1 MHTIIRYIKPY
12 KIKMI
17 IGTSIK
23 FIGAV
28 MDLFIP
34 YLLAHIIDNVVPL
47 KDPKLI
53 FLWGGGMILFSIL
66 AWATNVNANQRA
78 SRIAADAT
86 RAIRHDTF
94 SKISYLSSKQ
104 LDDFTVPSLVSRLT
118 SDTYNIHRFLGMIQ
132 RMGVRAP
139 FLLIG
144 GIIITFTLEPVL
156 TLIQVAILP
165 VICVIVYF
173 VSRKGI
179 PMFND
184 LHRSVDGLVRIVQ
197 ENCIGIRVIKALSK
211 TDYEIDHF
219 KDINEE
225 VSDKDEHATAVMS
238 ITGPCMNFIL
248 NFGVTI
254 ILIVGAYRVN
264 AGISQVGKLIAF
276 QTYVTIIL
284 NAMLSVTRIF
294 MMYSRASSS
303 ADRIGEVLAAKDGMP
318 LGTPDRKDTD
328 SHIEFE
334 NVSFSYN
341 KITNNINDLS
351 FSLKHGQ
358 TLGII
363 GATGSGKSTLIQLL
377 LRFYDPQKGVIRING
392 EDIKGMA
399 PEILYTKFG
408 IAFQND
414 ILLADTIKE
423 NIVYGREG
431 ITDESIE
438 KAIEAAQAKNFIDEL
453 EEGVMHELTIK
464 GANISGGQ
472 KQRVLI
478 SRALAGDPE
487 ILILDDSSSALDYK
501 TDAALRQAIN
511 RDFKDTTTII
521 VAQRISSIMNADDII
536 VLEQGNVVGH
546 GRHEDLMRDC
556 KEYADIYD
564 LQMGG

>member
-12 KIKMI
+12 KTKMI

-23 FIGAV
+23 FIGAI

-86 RAIRHDTF
+86 REIRHDTF
-94 SKISYLSSKQ
+94 SKISYLSSRQ
-104 LDDFTVPSLVSRLT
+104 LDEFTVPSLVSRLT

-211 TDYEIDHF
+211 TDYEIGHF

-318 LGTPDRKDTD
+318 LGTPDRKETD

-341 KITNNINDLS
+341 KIRNNINDLS

-399 PEILYTKFG
+399 PEVLYTKFG